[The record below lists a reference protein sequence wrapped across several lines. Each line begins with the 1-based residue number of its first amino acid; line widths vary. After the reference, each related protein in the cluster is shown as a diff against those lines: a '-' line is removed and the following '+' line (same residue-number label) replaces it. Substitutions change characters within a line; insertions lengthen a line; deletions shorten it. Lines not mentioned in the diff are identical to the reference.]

1 MLRVEDVTLELE
13 REDVVTL
20 SDDVGLNGTTP

>member
-13 REDVVTL
+13 REDVVPL